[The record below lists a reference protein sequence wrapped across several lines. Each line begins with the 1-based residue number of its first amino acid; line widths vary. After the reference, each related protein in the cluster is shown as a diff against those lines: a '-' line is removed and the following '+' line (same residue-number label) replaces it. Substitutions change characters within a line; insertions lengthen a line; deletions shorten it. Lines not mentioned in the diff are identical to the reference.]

1 MKLLTRILTVTFIF
15 IIAFS
20 MNAGADT
27 VKMDKEVPN
36 FTLKDAMDKE
46 HSLKDLSHEK
56 KATVVMFISTECP
69 VSNDYN
75 ERLIAL
81 YNDYKDQS
89 VQFIGI
95 NSNRNESVEEIAEHN
110 KTNKFSFLVLKDLGN
125 EIADK
130 FGARRTPEVYL
141 LDEKRILRY
150 RGAIDNSHKN
160 PETHYLR
167 ETLDLVVAGKEIPED
182 QQENKGVWLHY
193 QTCEKKTGSK
203 PYAVNANL

>member
-1 MKLLTRILTVTFIF
+1 MKLSTRTLTVTFIF

-20 MNAGADT
+20 MNVSANT
-27 VKMDKEVPN
+27 VEMDKEVPN
-36 FTLKDAMDKE
+36 FTLKDVTDKE

-56 KATVVMFISTECP
+56 KATVVMFISTQCP

-75 ERLIAL
+75 ERIIAL
-81 YNDYKDQS
+81 YNDYKEQS

-110 KTNKFSFLVLKDLGN
+110 TTNKFSFLVLKDLRN
-125 EIADK
+125 ELADK

-141 LDEKRILRY
+141 LDQKRILRY
-150 RGAIDNSHKN
+150 RGAIDNSQKN

-167 ETLDLVVAGKEIPED
+167 ETLDRVVAGKEIPED
-182 QQENKGVWLHY
+182 R
-193 QTCEKKTGSK
+193 KKTKAFGCTIKRVRKKQDRSRT
-203 PYAVNANL
+203 P

>member
-1 MKLLTRILTVTFIF
+1 MKLLTGILAVISVFSL
-15 IIAFS
+15 AFS
-20 MNAGADT
+20 VIADTDT

-36 FTLKDAMDKE
+36 FTLKDATDKE

-75 ERLIAL
+75 ERIIAL

-95 NSNRNESVEEIAEHN
+95 NSNRNESVEEIVEHN
-110 KTNKFSFLVLKDLGN
+110 RTNKFGFLVLKDLGN

-150 RGAIDNSHKN
+150 RGAIDNSQKS

-167 ETLDLVVAGKEIPED
+167 SRLDLVVAGKEIPED
-182 QQENKGVWLHY
+182 D
-193 QTCEKKTGSK
+193 KKTKAFGCTIKRVRKKQDRSRT
-203 PYAVNANL
+203 P

>member
-1 MKLLTRILTVTFIF
+1 MKLLTRIVTVTFIF
-15 IIAFS
+15 IITLS
-20 MNAGADT
+20 MNVSADT
-27 VKMDKEVPN
+27 IKMDKEVPN
-36 FTLKDAMDKE
+36 FTLRDATDKE

-56 KATVVMFISTECP
+56 KAIVVMFISTECP
-69 VSNDYN
+69 VSNAYN
-75 ERLIAL
+75 ERIIAL
-81 YNDYKDQS
+81 LNDYKDQS

-110 KTNKFSFLVLKDLGN
+110 KTNRFEFVVLKDLRN

-150 RGAIDNSHKN
+150 RGAIDNSQKN

-167 ETLDLVVAGKEIPED
+167 ETLDRVVKGQEIPED
-182 QQENKGVWLHY
+182 G
-193 QTCEKKTGSK
+193 KKTKAFGCTIKRVRKERDRSRT
-203 PYAVNANL
+203 P

>member
-1 MKLLTRILTVTFIF
+1 MKLLTRTLTVAFIF
-15 IIAFS
+15 IIVLS
-20 MNAGADT
+20 MDASADT

-36 FTLKDAMDKE
+36 FTLKDATDKA

-56 KATVVMFISTECP
+56 KATVVMFISTQCP

-75 ERLIAL
+75 ERIVAL
-81 YNDYKDQS
+81 YDDYKDQG

-95 NSNRNESVEEIAEHN
+95 NSNKNESVEEIAEHN
-110 KTNKFSFLVLKDLGN
+110 KTNKFSFLVLKDLKN

-150 RGAIDNSHKN
+150 RGAIDNSQKS
-160 PETHYLR
+160 PETPYLR

-182 QQENKGVWLHY
+182 RKRTKAFGCTIKRVRKERDRSR
-193 QTCEKKTGSK
+193 T
-203 PYAVNANL
+203 P

>member
-1 MKLLTRILTVTFIF
+1 MKLSTRTLTVTFIF
-15 IIAFS
+15 IFAFS
-20 MNAGADT
+20 MNVSADT
-27 VKMDKEVPN
+27 VEMDKEIPN
-36 FTLKDAMDKE
+36 FTLKDATDKE

-75 ERLIAL
+75 ERIIAL
-81 YNDYKDQS
+81 YHDYKDQS

-95 NSNRNESVEEIAEHN
+95 NSNRNESVEEIVEHN
-110 KTNKFSFLVLKDLGN
+110 KTNKFDFVVLKDLRN
-125 EIADK
+125 EIADN
-130 FGARRTPEVYL
+130 FGTRRTPEVYL

-167 ETLDLVVAGKEIPED
+167 ETLELVVAGKEISE
-182 QQENKGVWLHY
+182 ER
-193 QTCEKKTGSK
+193 KKTKAFGCTIKRVRKKQDRSRT
-203 PYAVNANL
+203 P

>member
-1 MKLLTRILTVTFIF
+1 MKLLTGILAVISVFSL
-15 IIAFS
+15 AFS
-20 MNAGADT
+20 VIADTDT

-36 FTLKDAMDKE
+36 FTLKDAADKE

-56 KATVVMFISTECP
+56 KATVVMFISTQCP
-69 VSNDYN
+69 VFNDYN
-75 ERLIAL
+75 ERIVTL

-95 NSNRNESVEEIAEHN
+95 NSNRNESVEEIVEHN
-110 KTNKFSFLVLKDLGN
+110 KTNKFDFVVLKDLRN
-125 EIADK
+125 EIADR

-150 RGAIDNSHKN
+150 RGAIDNSQKN

-167 ETLDLVVAGKEIPED
+167 ETLDLVVAGKEISED
-182 QQENKGVWLHY
+182 R
-193 QTCEKKTGSK
+193 KKTKAFGCTIKRVRKKQDQSRT
-203 PYAVNANL
+203 P

>member
-1 MKLLTRILTVTFIF
+1 MKLLTRVLTIIFIF
-15 IIAFS
+15 ILVFS
-20 MNAGADT
+20 VNVGADT

-36 FTLKDAMDKE
+36 FTLKDAIDKE

-56 KATVVMFISTECP
+56 KATVVMFISTQCP
-69 VSNDYN
+69 VFNHYN
-75 ERLIAL
+75 ERIIAL
-81 YNDYKDQS
+81 HNDYKDQG

-95 NSNRNESVEEIAEHN
+95 NSNKNESVEEIAEHN
-110 KTNKFSFLVLKDLGN
+110 KTNKFDFVVLKDLRN

-141 LDEKRILRY
+141 LDEKRMLRY
-150 RGAIDNSHKN
+150 RGAIDNSQKT

-182 QQENKGVWLHY
+182 R
-193 QTCEKKTGSK
+193 KKTKAFGCTIKRVRKKQDRSRT
-203 PYAVNANL
+203 P

>member
-1 MKLLTRILTVTFIF
+1 MKSLTRILTVVFIF
-15 IIAFS
+15 ITVFS
-20 MNAGADT
+20 MNVGADT

-36 FTLKDAMDKE
+36 FTLKDATDKA

-56 KATVVMFISTECP
+56 KAIVVMFISTQCP
-69 VSNDYN
+69 VANDYN
-75 ERLIAL
+75 ERIVAL
-81 YNDYKDQS
+81 YDDYKDQG

-95 NSNRNESVEEIAEHN
+95 NSNRNESVEEIVEHN
-110 KTNKFSFLVLKDLGN
+110 KTNKFNFLVLKDLKN

-150 RGAIDNSHKN
+150 RGAIDNSQKN

-167 ETLDLVVAGKEIPED
+167 ETLDLVVADKEVPED
-182 QQENKGVWLHY
+182 R
-193 QTCEKKTGSK
+193 KKTKAFGCTIKRVRKKQDRSRT
-203 PYAVNANL
+203 P

>member
-1 MKLLTRILTVTFIF
+1 MKLLTRILTVIFVFTLISGTF
-15 IIAFS
+15 AD
-20 MNAGADT
+20 ADT
-27 VKMDKEVPN
+27 VKMDKEAPN
-36 FTLKDAMDKE
+36 FTLKDAMDKA
-46 HSLKDLSHEK
+46 HSLKDLSREK

-75 ERLIAL
+75 ERIIAL

-110 KTNKFSFLVLKDLGN
+110 KTNQFSFLVLKDLGN

-150 RGAIDNSHKN
+150 RGAIDNSQKK

-182 QQENKGVWLHY
+182 R
-193 QTCEKKTGSK
+193 KKTKAFGCTIKRVRKKQDRSRT
-203 PYAVNANL
+203 P